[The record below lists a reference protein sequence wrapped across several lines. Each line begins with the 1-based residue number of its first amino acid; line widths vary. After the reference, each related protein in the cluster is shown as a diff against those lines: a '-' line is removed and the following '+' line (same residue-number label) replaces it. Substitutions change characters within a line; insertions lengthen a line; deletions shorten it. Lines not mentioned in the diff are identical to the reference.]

1 MITRLTKDS
10 TCAQALETQER
21 HHRKELAN
29 IQEKL
34 DAMNAAHEKELNEA
48 NNQTASFQDQVKML
62 LSEKISLED
71 FMAKEHSLQ
80 EQVKILTSEKRSLE
94 EVLAAKE
101 VLICQTMTRSEDLE
115 KECSLLKDQH
125 QRLSDDL
132 VNEKNEA
139 IDERDN
145 MGMDLQ
151 QAQKKNEILEIAL
164 VKAEKHGAIYLN
176 RMHNLNHALGQAPD
190 EAAAVNAM
198 IETKD
203 KMFSNLEAKAGE
215 CYTALVGL
223 EKSSRGASER
233 AEVEISQLKKQLS
246 QSAALITKL
255 TDSKAVFQQ
264 QSADIFAMLR
274 ARILSSDLFLSMDH
288 HFSLVLQDNSVLH
301 STILEQT
308 QELSNK
314 NVETASLRA
323 KVLEISKLLGEKE
336 ERCCSLETEVRDKED
351 QVGVLE
357 VEMNALTSENEE
369 VNARND
375 RIIADIEGRLRVAY
389 ACLDETRDE
398 RERELIRNKESEI
411 LHLRENCNKHS
422 QAHRELQGQVRS
434 QEELIKDY
442 TSELC
447 MTQFRVD
454 ELSAELQAAEEKF
467 TTLEQETRAQLGLP
481 TTVSILEVLSQKTE
495 LDAARR
501 NCLDLE
507 EELQTAQIEAE
518 KRRAAFNSVK
528 DKSERWMFGMQDVGL
543 ELLARLRQA
552 QGVSVESWLD
562 DSDEE
567 LEDKLRRFWE
577 VFE

>member
-1 MITRLTKDS
+1 MTRLTNDS
-10 TCAQALETQER
+10 TWAQALETQER
-21 HHRKELAN
+21 YHKKELAN

-48 NNQTASFQDQVKML
+48 NSQTASFQDQVKML

-71 FMAKEHSLQ
+71 LTAKEHTLQ
-80 EQVKILTSEKRSLE
+80 EQVKILTSAKLSLE
-94 EVLAAKE
+94 EVLSAKE
-101 VLICQTMTRSEDLE
+101 DLIRQIMTRSEDLE
-115 KECSLLKDQH
+115 KECSLLKEQH
-125 QRLSDDL
+125 QRLSNDL
-132 VNEKNEA
+132 TNKKNEA
-139 IDERDN
+139 IDERDK

-164 VKAEKHGAIYLN
+164 VKAEKHGAIYEN
-176 RMHNLNHALGQAPD
+176 RMHDLNHALGQTPD
-190 EAAAVNAM
+190 EAATVNAM

-215 CYTALVGL
+215 CYTALVAL
-223 EKSSRGASER
+223 EKSSRGDYER
-233 AEVEISQLKKQLS
+233 AEVEMSQLKKQLS
-246 QSAALITKL
+246 QSATLITKL

-264 QSADIFAMLR
+264 QSADVFAMLR
-274 ARILSSDLFLSMDH
+274 TRILPTDFFRSVDH
-288 HFSLVLQDNSVLH
+288 HFSLVLHDNSVLH

-314 NVETASLRA
+314 NIETASLRA

-357 VEMNALTSENEE
+357 LEMDALASENEE
-369 VNARND
+369 VNAQND
-375 RIIADIEGRLRVAY
+375 RIIADMEGRLRVAY

-398 RERELIRNKESEI
+398 RERELIRDKESEI
-411 LHLRENCNKHS
+411 LHLQENCNKHS

-442 TSELC
+442 TAELC
-447 MTQFRVD
+447 MTHFRVD
-454 ELSAELQAAEEKF
+454 ELSVELQAAEEKF

-481 TTVSILEVLSQKTE
+481 TTVSILEVLNQKTE

-501 NCLDLE
+501 SCLDLE
-507 EELQTAQIEAE
+507 DELQTAQIEAE
-518 KRRAAFNSVK
+518 KRQAAFNSIK
-528 DKSERWMFGMQDVGL
+528 DQSERWMFGMQDVGL
-543 ELLARLRQA
+543 ELLARLRRA
-552 QGVSVESWLD
+552 QGASVESWLD

-567 LEDKLRRFWE
+567 LEHKLKRFWE
-577 VFE
+577 GFE